1 MARGV
6 PVPCMSWDATPS
18 SLPTCNN
25 GPKAALSPPDYFAG
39 RTLIIHQGRI
49 RYYSRLTFGVCVCA
63 HVRACVCACVCVCIC
78 VRACVCAYVCV
89 RVLVRACVCVLFL
102 QIIKTL

>member
-25 GPKAALSPPDYFAG
+25 GPKVALSPPDYFTG
-39 RTLIIHQGRI
+39 RPLIIHQGSI
-49 RYYSRLTFGVCVCA
+49 RQCSRLTFGVCL
-63 HVRACVCACVCVCIC
+63 CVCM
-78 VRACVCAYVCV
+78 YVCMYV
-89 RVLVRACVCVLFL
+89 VPSEHQDPLG
-102 QIIKTL
+102 Q